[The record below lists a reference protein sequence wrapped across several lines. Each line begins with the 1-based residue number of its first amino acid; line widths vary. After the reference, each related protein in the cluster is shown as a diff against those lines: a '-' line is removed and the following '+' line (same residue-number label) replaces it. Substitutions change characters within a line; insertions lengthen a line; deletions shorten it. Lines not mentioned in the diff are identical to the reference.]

1 MTVDILVSA
10 AAFRQVLFK
19 YLTLENSIIFNI
31 RDFYPKD
38 RNPLYW
44 ISYIS
49 KSVLHNMQQNLCLIV
64 LDKYEV
70 QLDVYTVI
78 FNLIVVQGTRT
89 FPFACILLNKW
100 RMTWETARIVIIKLI
115 Q

>member
-10 AAFRQVLFK
+10 TVFHQVLFK
-19 YLTLENSIIFNI
+19 YLTVENSMIFNI

-44 ISYIS
+44 RSYS

-64 LDKYEV
+64 SDKYEV
-70 QLDVYTVI
+70 HLDGYT
-78 FNLIVVQGTRT
+78 
-89 FPFACILLNKW
+89 
-100 RMTWETARIVIIKLI
+100 I
-115 Q
+115 QPYLFKGVKHISL